1 MPRWNCLGTNGAS
14 MDCLWAASDSAARS
28 SEELL
33 RGAAEDE
40 EEDDEDVVVEGML
53 GLMAWGLLLLLD
65 VEEASLD
72 LVGDAGG
79 LAALGRLEDFHCA
92 ACEGSVTVVVTVFAF
107 CDCRATLK
115 RFGLLV
121 LCES

>member
-1 MPRWNCLGTNGAS
+1 
-14 MDCLWAASDSAARS
+14 MDCRWAASDSAARS

-33 RGAAEDE
+33 RGAAEEDDVE
-40 EEDDEDVVVEGML
+40 EEEVVVVL

-65 VEEASLD
+65 AEEASLD
-72 LVGDAGG
+72 LTGDAGG
-79 LAALGRLEDFHCA
+79 LADFHCA
-92 ACEGSVTVVVTVFAF
+92 ACEGRVTVVVTVFAF

-121 LCES
+121 LWESWVVVAVAVVWNEVC